1 MIRLWIAK
9 ISGVTNFDAAI
20 SVDVSSYFA
29 IGAII
34 DDLKDVRS
42 VSKFDARRIFANV
55 EQCITIA
62 ELVPESIDDIF
73 DAQDTCHPNM
83 IQINGQFFDEIN
95 NLISVQSI
103 ATIPIIGSIFLDK
116 DTLESNII
124 DPDPVK
130 AAQTLEQYVKIVNI
144 NLPLGQSWQQK
155 ESRQQVID
163 IVKKIQKSIQ
173 KPLIIG
179 GGLNS
184 SNVVEI
190 SSELNPNA
198 IDVSSGVEKIS
209 GIKNPELMQEFLQV
223 VYEVKDLLK
232 GV

>member
-1 MIRLWIAK
+1 MWIAK

-34 DDLKDVRS
+34 DNVSDVRS

-55 EQCITIA
+55 EHCVTIA
-62 ELVPESIDDIF
+62 EIVPESIDDIF
-73 DAQDTCHPNM
+73 DAEDACKPKM
-83 IQINGQFFDEIN
+83 VQINGTFFDDIN

-103 ATIPIIGSIFLDK
+103 ATIPIIGSLFLDK
-116 DTLESNII
+116 ETLESNII
-124 DPDPVK
+124 DSDPVK
-130 AAQTLEQYVKIVNI
+130 AAQTLEQYVQIVNI
-144 NLPLGQSWQQK
+144 NLPLGQSWKQDNQK
-155 ESRQQVID
+155 KQVIE
-163 IVKKIQKSIQ
+163 IVKNIQKSIK
-173 KPLIIG
+173 KPLITG

-184 SNVVEI
+184 SNVTKI
-190 SSELNPNA
+190 ASELKPNA

-223 VYEVKDLLK
+223 VYDNKESLK

>member
-1 MIRLWIAK
+1 MWIAK
-9 ISGVTNFDAAI
+9 ISGVTNFDAAL

-34 DDLKDVRS
+34 DDHNDVRS

-55 EQCITIA
+55 EHCVTIA
-62 ELVPESIDDIF
+62 ELVPSSIDDIF
-73 DAQDTCHPNM
+73 DAEDACKPNM
-83 IQINGQFFDEIN
+83 VQINGDFFDDIN

-124 DPDPVK
+124 DSDPVK
-130 AAQTLEQYVKIVNI
+130 AAQTLSQYVHIVNI
-144 NLPLGQSWQQK
+144 NLPLGQSWK
-155 ESRQQVID
+155 EAKKREQVVK
-163 IVKKIQKSIQ
+163 IVKNIQKAIT
-173 KPLIIG
+173 KPLVIG

-184 SNVVEI
+184 SNVAEI
-190 SSELNPNA
+190 ISDLKPNA

-209 GIKNPELMQEFLQV
+209 GIKNPELMQDFLQV
-223 VYEVKDLLK
+223 VYDSKDFLK

>member
-1 MIRLWIAK
+1 MWIAK

-20 SVDVSSYFA
+20 SVDVSPLFA

-34 DDLKDVRS
+34 DDLNDVRS

-55 EQCITIA
+55 EHCVTIA
-62 ELVPESIDDIF
+62 ELVPSTIDDIF
-73 DAQDTCHPNM
+73 DTEDTCKPNM
-83 IQINGQFFDEIN
+83 IQINGKFFDDIN

-103 ATIPIIGSIFLDK
+103 ATIPIIGSIFMNK

-124 DPDPVK
+124 DPDPIK
-130 AAQTLEQYVKIVNI
+130 AAQTLAQYVHIINL
-144 NLPLGQSWQQK
+144 NLPLGQNWNNEKKRNEVVS
-155 ESRQQVID
+155 
-163 IVKKIQKSIQ
+163 IVKNIQKAVK
-173 KPLIIG
+173 KPLVIG
-179 GGLNS
+179 GGLNAR
-184 SNVVEI
+184 NVSEI
-190 SSELNPNA
+190 ASELKPHA

-223 VYEVKDLLK
+223 VYDYKDFLK

>member
-1 MIRLWIAK
+1 MWIAK
-9 ISGVTNFDAAI
+9 ISGVTNFDAAL
-20 SVDVSSYFA
+20 SVDVSNHFA

-34 DDLKDVRS
+34 DDINDVRS

-55 EQCITIA
+55 EHCITIA
-62 ELVPESIDDIF
+62 ELVATSIDDIF
-73 DAQDTCHPNM
+73 DAEDACKPNM
-83 IQINGQFFDEIN
+83 IQINGKFFDDIN

-116 DTLESNII
+116 ETLESNII

-130 AAQTLEQYVKIVNI
+130 AAQTLEKYVQIVNI
-144 NLPLGQSWQQK
+144 NLPLGQNWKNEKRKK
-155 ESRQQVID
+155 EVVD
-163 IVKKIQKSIQ
+163 IAKNIQKSIQ

-179 GGLNS
+179 GGLDS

-190 SSELNPNA
+190 ISELKPNA

-209 GIKNPELMQEFLQV
+209 GIKNPDLMQEFLQV
-223 VYEVKDLLK
+223 VYDHRDSLK

>member
-1 MIRLWIAK
+1 MWIAK
-9 ISGVTNFDAAI
+9 ISGVTSFDAAL
-20 SVDVSSYFA
+20 SVDVSSFFA

-34 DDLKDVRS
+34 DNINDVRS

-55 EQCITIA
+55 EHCITIA
-62 ELVPESIDDIF
+62 EIVPDSIDDIF
-73 DAQDTCHPNM
+73 DAEDACKPNI
-83 IQINGQFFDEIN
+83 IQINGTFFDDIN

-103 ATIPIIGSIFLDK
+103 VTIPIIGSIFLNK

-130 AAQTLEQYVKIVNI
+130 AAQTLEQYVQIVNI
-144 NLPLGQSWQQK
+144 NLPLGQSWKQEKQ
-155 ESRQQVID
+155 RNGVIE
-163 IVKKIQKSIQ
+163 IVKTIQNSIH

-184 SNVVEI
+184 SNVTEI
-190 SSELNPNA
+190 ASELEPNA

-223 VYEVKDLLK
+223 IYDNKESLK